1 MRIETVHLINF
12 RCFSSLK
19 LEFKS
24 SIILVYGP
32 NGSGKTTLL
41 EALHYACYLRSFKAH
56 LHKHIT
62 GPLADGFSIGLGIL
76 GPHGFDTLQVGLKR
90 HKKTVQLNGQPVR
103 SYEELYRVY
112 KVVTIKEDDIA
123 MIQGPPSLRRSFI
136 DYMVLLVDPSF
147 AVLGKK
153 YKAILDNRN
162 ALLLAAHNDT
172 ESYMLWTNQLL
183 ALSAEIQQ
191 KRQQALSWLSQEV
204 TILYEALFPGAGEG
218 ISFAY
223 EYSKTYGD
231 AAQLRTAEELI
242 ARHPSIMTRER
253 AAKRTLFG
261 AHVDDLGISFQQK
274 SSKIYASRGQ
284 QKLIVMILKLAQ
296 VAFMKKRGEEVI
308 VLVDDFMADF
318 DEAKMEILIPL
329 LATLPSQL
337 ILTSPIEDLIKQ
349 KLKAY
354 DVQYVDLAEIHV
366 PQ

>member
-1 MRIETVHLINF
+1 MRIETVHLVNF

-24 SIILVYGP
+24 SIVLVCGP
-32 NGSGKTTLL
+32 NGSGKTSLL

-56 LHKHIT
+56 LHRHIS
-62 GPLADGFSIGLGIL
+62 GPLAEGFSIGLGIV
-76 GPHGFDTLQVGLKR
+76 GPHGFDTLHIGLKR
-90 HKKTVQLNGQPVR
+90 AKKTVQLNGRPVR

-112 KVVTIKEDDIA
+112 KVVTIKEDDMA

-147 AVLGKK
+147 AALGKK
-153 YKAILDNRN
+153 YRAVLDNRN
-162 ALLLAAHNDT
+162 ALLLAPRDDT
-172 ESYMLWTNQLL
+172 ESYMLWTDQLL
-183 ALSAEIQQ
+183 GLSAEIQK
-191 KRQQALSWLSQEV
+191 KRQEALTWLAQEV
-204 TILYEALFPGAGEG
+204 QILYGALFPGMGEG
-218 ISFAY
+218 ISFTY
-223 EYSKTYGD
+223 DYSKTYGE
-231 AAQLRTAEELI
+231 ASQIRSAEELL
-242 ARHPSIMTRER
+242 ARYPSLFARER

-261 AHVDDLGISFQQK
+261 AHVDDLGITFQQK

-318 DEAKMEILIPL
+318 DEAKMDILIPL

-337 ILTSPIEDLIKQ
+337 ILTSPIEDLIK
-349 KLKAY
+349 KRFKDY
-354 DVQYVDLAEIHV
+354 EVQNIDLGQLASK
-366 PQ
+366 